1 MFPWTMLNLYVPQER
16 TPMSPEYVFSLS
28 LEAYTIFVFYDF
40 LLPCVCIL
48 CVGLHPIAFSFN
60 EFFTYDLP
68 HAFIFYFLS

>member
-40 LLPCVCIL
+40 LLPCVYIL
-48 CVGLHPIAFSFN
+48 CVRVAPHSI
-60 EFFTYDLP
+60 FF
-68 HAFIFYFLS
+68 